1 MSAYVQV
8 HPNESKK
15 QCWEVYEEE
24 MKPEK
29 GRVCARERMRKSGE
43 QGQSEMKKYFLEN
56 AF

>member
-1 MSAYVQV
+1 MSAYVQM

-29 GRVCARERMRKSGE
+29 ERVFERENEKEKDLERGRTGTE
-43 QGQSEMKKYFLEN
+43 
-56 AF
+56 

>member
-29 GRVCARERMRKSGE
+29 GRVCARERMRK
-43 QGQSEMKKYFLEN
+43 KKSWKEWRTGTE
-56 AF
+56 